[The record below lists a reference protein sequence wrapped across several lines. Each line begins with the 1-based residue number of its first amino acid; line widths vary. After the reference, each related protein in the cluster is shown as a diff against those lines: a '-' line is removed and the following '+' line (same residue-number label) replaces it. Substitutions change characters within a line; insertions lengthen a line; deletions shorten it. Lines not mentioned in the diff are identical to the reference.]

1 MTEKNR
7 NRILELAD
15 ERNMCQI
22 DGADN
27 LIAYIITLMII
38 KSDKGY
44 VEGYDEGY
52 DEGHDTACREG
63 HGG

>member
-1 MTEKNR
+1 MTEKEEHG
-7 NRILELAD
+7 ILILAD
-15 ERNMCQI
+15 ERSMCQI

-27 LIAYIITLMII
+27 LISYINTLMTI

-52 DEGHDTACREG
+52 NTACREG